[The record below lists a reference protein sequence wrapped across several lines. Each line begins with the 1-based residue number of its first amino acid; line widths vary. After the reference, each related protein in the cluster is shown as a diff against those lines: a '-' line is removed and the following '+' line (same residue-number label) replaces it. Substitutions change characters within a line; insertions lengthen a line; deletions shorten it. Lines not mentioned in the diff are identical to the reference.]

1 MELPH
6 LIQQYLSTHPNHISM
21 GKNPGHL
28 FKLVQR
34 VRIKLLQ
41 IHSTALR

>member
-6 LIQQYLSTHPNHISM
+6 LIQQYLSTHPNHISK
-21 GKNPGHL
+21 GKNPGH